1 MKLTFEEGIS
11 KLKMSLKD
19 YMISQG
25 TEIHTNNSFRCP
37 NKAEHKHG
45 DKNPSGYLFNNDNPR
60 WQCLKC
66 STSGDTFD
74 FASFVN
80 GLPTEGP
87 GFKYETIPHVIEALK
102 LDIDIDYGI
111 EEKPSYV
118 TLSSE
123 VKAIFKSNPMDP
135 KLLTDGTFGPN
146 RKYSLE
152 TAKKI
157 VEMFNVA
164 QLKEPI
170 YDHPV
175 FRPTTFPGSKPLLV
189 PITKNGFYLG
199 CVGRHPEDKV
209 AEGAPKYHNSLKTET
224 ANYPS
229 IINYDRALRATKK
242 NKRLYI
248 FEGVFNS
255 ILAVV
260 SGMENSIGMLGVNS
274 NFSDLEDLIA
284 HSSVREIV
292 FCLDKD
298 LAGADKAIQIAKT
311 FHGMGYLCLFYKAEN
326 NGLDYD
332 EEFSQK
338 GEELVKEIT
347 TESNLLSLIEY
358 ILYSKASYL
367 AKQDISKVTKFEMLM
382 EDISAYGSI
391 ISANNYATAIEKYY
405 KEINEQVSFDDIL
418 PRIRQCLLDKKSP
431 LLSRINDIV
440 STNTKLI
447 SEAKTVEDKIS
458 LSNKLGE
465 IVTQASQN
473 VSVGLKVSGK
483 RDLERMIKDQE
494 IHGARIYKTGYA
506 NIDSNNDPAN
516 TLNFMQE
523 SLCGLI
529 GKPSHGKS
537 LFVRGFALHQALN
550 NPEAMIIY
558 FSTDDSARRTLS
570 WMIAGMAKVPLGEVI
585 KPYKERDQSAKDHI
599 QEAQDKLRK
608 IYGESLLL
616 YDKEQAGSTI
626 DQIRIV
632 NDTVREYPNKRILTF
647 TDNLFNSNDIS
658 MIAGNEGSK
667 RYAIDSAIEQWKQ
680 CTMSKIDIAF
690 NTLEVK
696 KNINGRLTDSDIK
709 ETGSINFR
717 NDYTFATFNSFKEWR
732 GDSKMVTMLY
742 GQQVPII
749 EFTVLKNKSGA
760 AGQTYFFHLD
770 GPCGILEPVTE
781 PEIIDHYR
789 SLMNTDY
796 GNNRQSGGGGGGK
809 KEANSMSAYRE
820 NSGIF

>member
-1 MKLTFEEGIS
+1 MKLAFEEAITRI
-11 KLKMSLKD
+11 KMSLKD

-25 TEIHTNNSFRCP
+25 TDINNNGSFRCP

-74 FASFVN
+74 FAAFVN

-87 GFKYETIPHVIEALK
+87 GFKYETIPHIINALK
-102 LDIDIDYGI
+102 LDIEVDYGI
-111 EEKPSYV
+111 EDIPNYV
-118 TLSSE
+118 KLSSE
-123 VKAIFKSNPMDP
+123 VKNIFKSNPMDP
-135 KLLTDGTFGPN
+135 KYLTDGTFGPN
-146 RKYSLE
+146 RKYSPE
-152 TAKKI
+152 VAKAI
-157 VEMFNVA
+157 VETFNIA

-175 FRPTTFPGSKPLLV
+175 FKPTTFPGSKPLLV
-189 PITKNGFYLG
+189 PLSKNGFYLG

-209 AEGAPKYHNSLKTET
+209 KEGAPKYHNSEKTEI

-229 IINYDRALRATKK
+229 IINYDRALRTTKK
-242 NKRLYI
+242 NRRLYI

-260 SGMENSIGMLGVNS
+260 SGLENSIGMLGVNS
-274 NFSDLEDLIA
+274 KFSDLEDLIA
-284 HSSVREIV
+284 HSSVRELI

-298 LAGADKAIQIAKT
+298 LAGADKAIEIGKV
-311 FHGMGYLCLFYKAEN
+311 FHKMGYLCLFYKAEA
-326 NGLDYD
+326 NGKDYD
-332 EEFSQK
+332 EEFSEK
-338 GEELVKEIT
+338 GEDYAKEISK
-347 TESNLLSLIEY
+347 ESNLLSLIEY
-358 ILYSKASYL
+358 ILYSKAAYL
-367 AKQDISKVTKFEMLM
+367 AKEDISKMTKFEMLM
-382 EDISAYGSI
+382 EDIAEYGSI
-391 ISANNYATAIEKYY
+391 VSARNYATAIEAYY
-405 KEINEQVSFDDIL
+405 KQSGDQVSFDDIL
-418 PRIRQCLLDKKSP
+418 PRIRQCLMDKKSP
-431 LLSRINDIV
+431 LLSRINEIV
-440 STNTKLI
+440 NTNTKLI
-447 SEAKTVEDKIS
+447 ASANTIEDKIS
-458 LSNKLGE
+458 LTNKLGE
-465 IVTQASQN
+465 LVSQASEN

-483 RDLERMIKDQE
+483 RDLERMITDQE
-494 IHGARIYKTGYA
+494 IHGARIYKTGYE
-506 NIDSNNDPAN
+506 NIDNNDDPA
-516 TLNFMQE
+516 TSLRFMQE

-537 LFVRGFALHQALN
+537 LFVRGFALHQALT
-550 NPEAMIIY
+550 NPEAMVIY
-558 FSTDDSARRTLS
+558 FSTDDSARRTMS
-570 WMIAGMAKVPLGEVI
+570 WMIASMAKVPLTEVI
-585 KPYKERDQSAKDHI
+585 KPFKDRDRSCKDHI

-626 DQIRIV
+626 EQIRTI
-632 NDTVREYPNKRILTF
+632 NDAIREYPNKRFIAF

-717 NDYTFATFNSFKEWR
+717 NDYTFAAFNSFKEWR
-732 GDSKMVTMLY
+732 GESKMLTVINGM
-742 GQQVPII
+742 QVPII

-770 GPCGILEPVTE
+770 GPCGILEPVTD
-781 PEIIDHYR
+781 PQITDHYR
-789 SLMNTDY
+789 TLMSNDY
-796 GNNRQSGGGGGGK
+796 GNNRQAGGGQK
-809 KEANSMSAYRE
+809 KDGASMTAFRD
-820 NSGIF
+820 NSGFI